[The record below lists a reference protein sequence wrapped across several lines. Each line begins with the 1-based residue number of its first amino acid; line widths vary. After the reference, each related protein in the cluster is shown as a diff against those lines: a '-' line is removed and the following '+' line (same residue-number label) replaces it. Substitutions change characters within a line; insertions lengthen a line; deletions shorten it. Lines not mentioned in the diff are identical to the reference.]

1 MKLAEALIL
10 RADLQ
15 KRLAQLRQRLAAN
28 ARVQEGEQPAE
39 DPMVLLSELDTMSE
53 ELETLLYRINITNG
67 IVSDAGVCM
76 TALLAKRD
84 VLRIRIET
92 LREFVQQA
100 AATVMRGTRTEVVI
114 RSTVSVAEQ
123 QKKLDALSKELR
135 DLEMRIQSL
144 NWTSDLI

>member
-15 KRLAQLRQRLAAN
+15 KRLAQLKQRLAAN

-39 DPMVLLSELDTMSE
+39 DPKALLSELDALSAQ
-53 ELETLLYRINITNG
+53 LEDLILRINLTNG
-67 IVSDAGVCM
+67 SVEDRGESM

-84 VLRIRIET
+84 VLRIKIET
-92 LREFVQQA
+92 LRELVQTA

-123 QKKLDALSKELR
+123 QKKLDALSKDLR
-135 DLEMRIQSL
+135 DLEVRIQSL
-144 NWTSDLI
+144 NWTSDLV

>member
-15 KRLAQLRQRLAAN
+15 KRLAQLKQRLAAN

-39 DPMVLLSELDTMSE
+39 DPNVLLAELDTLSE

-67 IVSDAGVCM
+67 IVSDGGVCM

-84 VLRIRIET
+84 VLRNRIDT
-92 LREFVQQA
+92 LRDFLQQA
-100 AATVMRGTRTEVVI
+100 AATVIRGTRTEVVI
-114 RSTVSVAEQ
+114 KSTVSVAEM

-135 DLEMRIQSL
+135 ELEMRIQSL

>member
-15 KRLAQLRQRLAAN
+15 KRLAQLKPRLAAN

-39 DPMVLLSELDTMSE
+39 DPNVLLAELDTLSE

-67 IVSDAGVCM
+67 IVSDGGVCM

-84 VLRIRIET
+84 VLRNRIDT
-92 LREFVQQA
+92 LRDFLQQA
-100 AATVMRGTRTEVVI
+100 AATVIRGTRTEVVI
-114 RSTVSVAEQ
+114 KSTVSVAEM

-135 DLEMRIQSL
+135 ELEMRIQSL
-144 NWTSDLI
+144 NWTSELI

>member
-15 KRLAQLRQRLAAN
+15 KRLAQLKQRLAAN

-39 DPMVLLSELDTMSE
+39 DPNALLSELDALSAQ
-53 ELETLLYRINITNG
+53 LEDLILRINLTNG
-67 IVSDAGVCM
+67 SVEDRGESM

-84 VLRIRIET
+84 VLRIKIET
-92 LREFVQQA
+92 LRELVQTA

-123 QKKLDALSKELR
+123 QKKLDALSKDLR

-144 NWTSDLI
+144 NWTSDLV

>member
-15 KRLAQLRQRLAAN
+15 KRLTQLKQRLAAN

-39 DPMVLLSELDTMSE
+39 DPNALLAELDTLSE

-67 IVSDAGVCM
+67 IVSDGGVCM

-84 VLRIRIET
+84 VLRNRIDT
-92 LREFVQQA
+92 LRDFLQQA
-100 AATVMRGTRTEVVI
+100 AATVIRGTRTEVVI
-114 RSTVSVAEQ
+114 KSTVSVAEM

-135 DLEMRIQSL
+135 ELEMRIQSL